1 MPKSGAAGVRAHAL
15 AFLLERAVSEEELP
29 SLRLQRMPLMA
40 ATYATSAVLSLD
52 HAVVVR
58 HADLLLRPRGYVSV
72 REAEA
77 EPKA

>member
-1 MPKSGAAGVRAHAL
+1 MPKCGAAGVRAHAL
-15 AFLLERAVSEEELP
+15 AFLLERAVTH
-29 SLRLQRMPLMA
+29 A

-58 HADLLLRPRGYVSV
+58 HADLLLTPRGYVSV